1 VAVLFAMALFGSGFG
16 ATQNASMTLMLN
28 RVAPSAYG
36 TVSAIWNLA
45 YDAGIGVGAFGF
57 GVVAARTGY
66 PPAFALTAAL
76 MLAALALRPARPDRP
91 ATTSPS

>member
-1 VAVLFAMALFGSGFG
+1 MVTFLPLAVTQGSGGLAALALFGFGFG

-45 YDAGIGVGAFGF
+45 FDAGIGVGAFAF

-66 PPAFALTAAL
+66 RRRSRS
-76 MLAALALRPARPDRP
+76 RPR
-91 ATTSPS
+91 